1 MPSLEIIVEDLNAL
15 KEEEI
20 HSEFR
25 LFLTSM
31 PADYFPVSILQ
42 NGIKLTTEPPRG
54 IKANMRRAF
63 NDMTQ
68 EFLDSCAKPVV
79 FHKLLWGLSFFHS
92 LILERRKFGPLG
104 WNIKYEFNDSDLATS
119 KTVLQMLLNEGEESG
134 KKGEN
139 VPWDALLFV
148 TGHINYGGRVTDD
161 WDRRLLLSILRKF
174 YVPEVLAEE
183 KYQFSESE
191 SYLIPGLARIEDY
204 REMIEGLPIVDDP
217 EVFGLHENANINYQA
232 QESEKIVQTVLSIQP
247 KIGSRF
253 IKNTKYLTN
262 LFILLV
268 LEASQVTK

>member
-1 MPSLEIIVEDLNAL
+1 MPALEIIVEDLNTL

-68 EFLDSCAKPVV
+68 EFLDSCASKPVV
-79 FHKLLWGLSFFHS
+79 FNKLLWGLSFFHS

-134 KKGEN
+134 KRGEN

-191 SYLIPGLARIEDY
+191 SYLIPGLAQIEDY
-204 REMIEGLPIVDDP
+204 REMIEALPIVDDP

-232 QESEKIVQTVLSIQP
+232 QESEKIVQTILSIQP
-247 KIGSRF
+247 KIGSRY
-253 IKNTKYLTN
+253 IKND
-262 LFILLV
+262 
-268 LEASQVTK
+268 

>member
-79 FHKLLWGLSFFHS
+79 FNKLLWGLSFFHS

-119 KTVLQMLLNEGEESG
+119 KTVLLMLLNEGEESG

-174 YVPEVLAEE
+174 YVPEVLVEE

-232 QESEKIVQTVLSIQP
+232 QESDKIVQTVLSIQP
-247 KIGSRF
+247 KIGSRY
-253 IKNTKYLTN
+253 IK
-262 LFILLV
+262 IL
-268 LEASQVTK
+268 KI